1 MKILFLH
8 GISKYNAL
16 NLFLDEI
23 MLGMEMLGY
32 DTEKINLLDD
42 DSYTVKKDDIL
53 ITFNHIGIT
62 DELISSLRRQKKHHC
77 KYFC

>member
-42 DSYTVKKDDIL
+42 DSYTVKK
-53 ITFNHIGIT
+53 
-62 DELISSLRRQKKHHC
+62 R
-77 KYFC
+77 